1 MTNEEIIEEILI
13 KSHKMGIFDKV
24 IELYETLQFDYDQ
37 YKAYEIAFYTIVS
50 EN

>member
-13 KSHKMGIFDKV
+13 KSHELGVFDQV
-24 IELYETLQFDYDQ
+24 SDLYKTLIGDYDH

-50 EN
+50 EE